1 MDALLDQAAARF
13 GDHPA
18 FVFFQ
23 TGERLTF
30 RDLKERAD
38 RLAAALARLGVVKG
52 THVALMVPNGPAFP
66 VTWLALARLGAVMIP
81 VNNRYTARELSYVL
95 RDADADFLVIHSDYL
110 PGARGGWT
118 GPRRP
123 SPRTASSSWASVAP
137 APDIT
142 GTS

>member
-1 MDALLDQAAARF
+1 MTDARMRRLHAHRAFEREPYPDSMGALLDQAAARF

-52 THVALMVPNGPAFP
+52 HARGADGAEWPRVPGHVAR
-66 VTWLALARLGAVMIP
+66 ARP
-81 VNNRYTARELSYVL
+81 
-95 RDADADFLVIHSDYL
+95 
-110 PGARGGWT
+110 PGSRHD
-118 GPRRP
+118 
-123 SPRTASSSWASVAP
+123 SC
-137 APDIT
+137 
-142 GTS
+142 